1 MAINI
6 EKRIQILEDELK
18 ALKATYSI
26 YGGAMKTYQ
35 SVSQSFSWTLS
46 WPVVIPVVR
55 FTSDWERNKNIL
67 VASVNVEMRDEN
79 GNIIFSP
86 PELALDI
93 QNKTGS
99 IDIHILPNIDMK
111 TFRVTLYSTSPG
123 TFTRIQ

>member
-1 MAINI
+1 MAIDT

-35 SVSQSFSWTLS
+35 SISQSFSWS
-46 WPVVIPVVR
+46 WSLPEIIPVVR

-79 GNIIFSP
+79 GNVIFSP
-86 PELALDI
+86 PELSLDI
-93 QNKTGS
+93 QNKNGS

-111 TFRVTLYSTSPG
+111 SFRVALYSTSPG

>member
-1 MAINI
+1 MAIDT

-35 SVSQSFSWTLS
+35 SISQSFSWS
-46 WPVVIPVVR
+46 WVLPVVIPIVR

-67 VASVNVEMRDEN
+67 VASINIEMRD
-79 GNIIFSP
+79 GDGQPVLSSPDFSI
-86 PELALDI
+86 DI

-99 IDIHILPNIDMK
+99 VDIHLLPNVRMK
-111 TFRVTLYSTSPG
+111 SFRISLYSTSPG